1 MRRTVAHCFSDWF
14 DFSGLLRHAPEIE
27 IFSSEG
33 TKTNDYS
40 VLSRIH
46 QIGAVIRSGEYRP
59 GENRF
64 GGSARSSVFS
74 PSRITRENNEKIR
87 PQPDREN
94 AFAGASG
101 GGNGTAVEPSLG
113 RGRKA
118 LVVMLPQAV
127 GTQLRG

>member
-74 PSRITRENNEKIR
+74 PSRITLEYNEKIR
-87 PQPDREN
+87 PDPDREN
-94 AFAGASG
+94 AFARASG
-101 GGNGTAVEPSLG
+101 G
-113 RGRKA
+113 
-118 LVVMLPQAV
+118 Q
-127 GTQLRG
+127 